1 MAYTPPHTFS
11 TGTALQAAELEAN
24 NAAAYDYLNAQIS
37 TGDLQT
43 SSFDTQDMQ
52 AGYAVIVTEDVRFPT
67 GDVYSHRHDGI
78 RDTMQRRYVAGTVKT
93 TSITDTA
100 VYVSIPGAG
109 REIFLPSAGDV
120 IIEAT
125 GTVAVLETENY
136 AYKNSTSPTPVLVD
150 SRFYV
155 EVDGTV
161 RTDSVCYAFTEDPS
175 GSPSTQSVANG
186 DDLGDGPAARRPLY
200 LYWSEADLS
209 AGYHTIR
216 IVCDPRAERL
226 FVSMLS
232 LQIEALNDGG
242 YTSYTG
248 SAL

>member
-1 MAYTPPHTFS
+1 MAYAPPHTFS
-11 TGTALQAAELEAN
+11 DGTALQAAELAAN
-24 NAAAYDYLNAQIS
+24 NDAAYDYVNAQIS
-37 TGDLQT
+37 TGDLET
-43 SSFDTQDMQ
+43 GSFDTQDLQ
-52 AGYAVIVTEDVRFPT
+52 AGYAVVVTEDVRFPT

-78 RDTMQRRYVAGTVKT
+78 RDTMQRRYITGTVKT
-93 TSITDTA
+93 QSLTDTA

-109 REIFLPSAGDV
+109 REIFLPSSGDV

-125 GTVAVLETENY
+125 GTVAVLATENY
-136 AYKNSTSPTPVLVD
+136 AYKNRTTPTPVLVD

-161 RTDSVCYAFTEDPS
+161 RTDSVCYAFTEDTT
-175 GSPSTQSVANG
+175 GSPSAQSVANG
-186 DDLGDGPAARRPLY
+186 DDLGDNEAARRPLY
-200 LYWSEADLS
+200 LWWSEANLS

-232 LQIEALNDGG
+232 MQIEALNDGG